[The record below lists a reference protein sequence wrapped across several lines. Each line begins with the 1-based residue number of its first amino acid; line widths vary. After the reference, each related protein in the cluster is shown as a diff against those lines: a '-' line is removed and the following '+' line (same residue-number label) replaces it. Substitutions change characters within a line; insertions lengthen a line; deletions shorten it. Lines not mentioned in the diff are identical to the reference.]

1 MISRRVIVQNEKGIH
16 LRTAGRFCEEAL
28 RFKAHVDLKCNN
40 KTLNGKSVLGV
51 LGALVKYHDTIEII
65 CDGIDEEK
73 ALEHLVNLV
82 QNKLG
87 EK

>member
-1 MISRRVIVQNEKGIH
+1 MISQKVIVQNEKGIH
-16 LRTAGRFCEEAL
+16 LRTAGSFCEEAL
-28 RFKAHVDLKCNN
+28 KFKAHIDLRCNN

-51 LGALVKYHDTIEII
+51 LGASVKYHDTIEII
-65 CDGIDEEK
+65 CDGVDEEK
-73 ALEHLVNLV
+73 ALEHLVLLV